1 MEYTVSAM
9 RRPNLIG
16 ILVLLV
22 VLTLVT
28 VDQSVCFSCSFELP
42 QASSHEDVGFE
53 ESCSLCL
60 TLVQPAQPLPLL
72 ITLSVTEFQSPSAPI
87 VSDGLTTSIFHPPRS
102 ILFYS

>member
-42 QASSHEDVGFE
+42 QASSHEDVDLE
-53 ESCSLCL
+53 QNCSLCL
-60 TLVQPAQPLPLL
+60 TLVQPALSLPLL
-72 ITLSVTEFQSPSAPI
+72 ITLSVAEFRSLSSPI
-87 VSDGLTTSIFHPPRS
+87 VSDGLSTSIFHPPRP
-102 ILFYS
+102 ILLYS

>member
-1 MEYTVSAM
+1 M

-16 ILVLLV
+16 SLVLLV
-22 VLTLVT
+22 VLALVT

-72 ITLSVTEFQSPSAPI
+72 ITLSVAEFQSPSAPI
-87 VSDGLTTSIFHPPRS
+87 VSDGLSTSIFHPPRP
-102 ILFYS
+102 ILLYS